1 MADLTDPGEFADD
14 DGTVPAPVAQVLAR
28 RAAGEAG
35 IREVV
40 AALTGQRLIVPL
52 LEVDGDLLEGD
63 DADPCAGSD
72 RAVAA
77 VSIRDPQDGTV
88 VGLAFTGMAPLQA
101 WDPAARPMPVTAA
114 RAAAAVLAEG
124 GQVLLLDAGSPAPV
138 QLRGQALLRLAT
150 GAPWPD
156 PWEDAAVRAAVI
168 AELAPVLASGEVHVR
183 LVGGQSLGSASG
195 SGSAPGRTAGRQVE
209 AAVPPGLVV
218 QVRFAGEL
226 DADVVEQRAAVI
238 AQRVAGSAVLREVFD
253 GVLAVEVVGVG
264 PGRTHLSR

>member
-1 MADLTDPGEFADD
+1 M
-14 DGTVPAPVAQVLAR
+14 
-28 RAAGEAG
+28 
-35 IREVV
+35 
-40 AALTGQRLIVPL
+40 PL

-183 LVGGQSLGSASG
+183 LVGGAVARLGLRLRPSASPDRWAAGRG
-195 SGSAPGRTAGRQVE
+195 SGATGAGR
-209 AAVPPGLVV
+209 
-218 QVRFAGEL
+218 AG
-226 DADVVEQRAAVI
+226 AFR
-238 AQRVAGSAVLREVFD
+238 R
-253 GVLAVEVVGVG
+253 
-264 PGRTHLSR
+264 